1 MAGNTGEDLG
11 RCSHKESVRKPT
23 SACQDITTLAEH
35 TPPAG
40 TPCSYLTGTCHKASC
55 EQAQISS
62 AAAHSEADTG
72 TAVCKVSP
80 KSGLYLG

>member
-11 RCSHKESVRKPT
+11 RCSHKESVGKPT
-23 SACQDITTLAEH
+23 SACQDITTLAKN

-40 TPCSYLTGTCHKASC
+40 TPCSSLAGTCHKASS

-62 AAAHSEADTG
+62 AAAHSEAHTG
-72 TAVCKVSP
+72 PVICKVSP
-80 KSGLYLG
+80 K